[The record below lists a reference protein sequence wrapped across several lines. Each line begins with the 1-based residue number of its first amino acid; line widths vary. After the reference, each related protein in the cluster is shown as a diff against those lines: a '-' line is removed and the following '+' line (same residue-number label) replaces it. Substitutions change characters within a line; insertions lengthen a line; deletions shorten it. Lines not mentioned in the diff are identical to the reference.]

1 MKNSFLRDLRPARA
15 WVERYP
21 LGNGVLGTMEDGG
34 LKTSTVLLND
44 AFLWSGYD
52 GMKKWRPDGGKSL
65 ALARELFSEGKV
77 KEAEDVIYKNICGE
91 FAEGYMPLGEI
102 KLSTNLPKKTKN
114 YERVLSLS
122 DAVHTVRASE
132 KDWTYVE
139 TSFTS
144 HPDAC
149 YVKERISSLPLDT
162 VLTVDNLLRHEKIVS
177 DDVVSVKGIAPSR
190 VYPHYYSHPGGNIV
204 YDDNKGLE
212 FGFAVGIDTDGKIE
226 KIADRLKIIGY
237 KRLRLIVVSKVDKEV
252 DENALSS
259 RLESLNKRSTE
270 DLKSAHVADYREL
283 FDRTELTVNDIEE
296 SPSVTRKAIKRY
308 ERGYEDPSLVVTEFD
323 FGRYLLISSSRP
335 GSPATNLQGIWN
347 DSVQPPWNTH
357 HTVNINT
364 EMNYWCAEICSL
376 HECMLPLLDFTEKVA
391 ETGREVA
398 EETFGMRGWCLSHNS
413 DIWGTANPVGGE
425 SPSSPMS
432 YAYFLGGGG
441 WLCSTL
447 YESALVFN
455 DRDYYSRLFPLIRG
469 AAEFYLD
476 YLEEY
481 DGYRVPFLSTSPE
494 NAYYKNGEKCYL
506 DAYTT
511 IEVAIVRDVFTAV
524 VDLYNKL
531 EFRQPDEVVEESKAA
546 LDKLPPYALG
556 NDGRILEYSREYP
569 ETEKKHRHVS
579 HLYGLYPSSQIDAS
593 TPELL
598 EGARRV
604 LETRGLFG
612 TGWSLSWKL
621 NLAARLLNGDYA
633 RTLLRHYNH
642 LVKPDGV
649 GRGGCYSSLLC
660 AHPPFQIDG
669 NFGLTSGIA
678 ELLKAVL
685 EGRATMKELFPA
697 SFKKIRVRGIVGE
710 GGKTLSGE
718 ITE

>member
-15 WVERYP
+15 WEERYP
-21 LGNGVLGTMEDGG
+21 LGNGILGVMEDGG
-34 LKTSTVLLND
+34 LKTSSVLLND
-44 AFLWSGYD
+44 AFLWSGYE

-65 ALARELFSEGKV
+65 ALARRLFLDGKV

-102 KLSTNLPKKTKN
+102 KLSSTLPKKTKN
-114 YERVLSLS
+114 YERILSLS

-132 KDWTYVE
+132 KDLDYTE

-144 HPDAC
+144 HPDGC
-149 YVKERISSLPLDT
+149 YVKERLTSAPVDT
-162 VLTVDNLLRHEKIVS
+162 TVTVDNLLRHEKSVS
-177 DDVVSVKGIAPSR
+177 DDVVIVKGVAPSR

-204 YDDNKGLE
+204 YDDNRGLE
-212 FGFAVGIDTDGKIE
+212 FAFAVGIDTDGRIE
-226 KIADRLKIIGY
+226 KTSDGLRIIGHS
-237 KRLRLIVVSKVDKEV
+237 RLRLIVVSKVSKIV
-252 DENALSS
+252 DENALAA
-259 RLESLNKRSTE
+259 RLRDLMNKSTE
-270 DLKSAHVADYREL
+270 ELKSAHVADYRSL
-283 FDRTELTVNDIEE
+283 FDRAELTVNDIEN

-308 ERGYEDPSLVVTEFD
+308 ARGYEDPSLIVTEFD

-376 HECMLPLLDFTEKVA
+376 HECILPLVDFTEKVA
-391 ETGREVA
+391 ETGRKVA

-447 YESALVFN
+447 YESALIYN
-455 DRDYYSRLFPLIRG
+455 DRDYYSRLYPLIRG

-476 YLEEY
+476 YLTEY
-481 DGYRVPFLSTSPE
+481 DGYLVPLLATSPE
-494 NAYYKNGEKCYL
+494 NAYYKGNARCYL

-511 IEVAIVRDVFTAV
+511 IEVAIVRDVLTAV
-524 VDLYNKL
+524 VDLYEKL
-531 EFRQPDEVVEESKAA
+531 EFGQPDKVVEESKSA
-546 LDKLPPYALG
+546 LKRLPPYALG
-556 NDGRILEYSREYP
+556 SDGRILEYSREYP

-579 HLYGLYPSSQIDAS
+579 HLYGLYPSAQIDES
-593 TPELL
+593 TPDLL
-598 EGARRV
+598 EGARKV
-604 LETRGLFG
+604 LEVRGLYG

-633 RTLLRHYNH
+633 RTLIKHYNH
-642 LVKPDGV
+642 LVAPGGV

-678 ELLKAVL
+678 EMLKAVL
-685 EGRATMKELFPA
+685 EGKATMKELFPG
-697 SFKKIRVRGIVGE
+697 SFKKIEVRGLVGAE
-710 GGKTLSGE
+710 GKVLSGVIE
-718 ITE
+718 E